1 MPSTDS
7 RDQILYK
14 YLSADVAY
22 IVLTART
29 LRWSSPSGFN
39 DPHDMQF
46 SFQNQIDREEVI
58 SIALN
63 QMWETYRNGSTGPS
77 FNRLHHMLLVQRV
90 LLPDL
95 SRAEFFH
102 QMSDPLD
109 QGVSSHDR
117 IISELS
123 SELRTF
129 VQNFKILC
137 LSSTRK
143 STRMWAHYSNSHTG
157 VALGFRSI
165 PELDSPYTT
174 ARPIRYSMNVPD
186 ILSNQELADIL
197 SGQQSLNPEAILNR
211 YIYTKSS
218 DWEYENEW
226 RICSGVGRNPERSF
240 EDIPFHQ
247 RELAEIILG
256 LNMSADDRTRITA
269 TTATLYPSA
278 DIFEVNRAASGFD
291 LELSHLNGP
300 SNGRT

>member
-14 YLSADVAY
+14 YLSADVANT
-22 IVLTART
+22 VLTAQT
-29 LRWSSPSGFN
+29 LRWSSPPGFN

-46 SFQNQIDREEVI
+46 SFQSQIDREQVV

-63 QMWETYRNGSTGPS
+63 QMWETYSIGSTAPS

-90 LLPDL
+90 LQPGL
-95 SRAEFFH
+95 SRAEFIH
-102 QMSDPLD
+102 QMSEPLD
-109 QGVSSHDR
+109 QGGSSHER
-117 IISELS
+117 IIADLS
-123 SELRTF
+123 LELRTF

-157 VALGFRSI
+157 VALGFKSV
-165 PELDSPYTT
+165 PELDSPYIT
-174 ARPIRYSMNVPD
+174 ARPMRYSTHVPD

-197 SGQQSLNPEAILNR
+197 SGRQSLNHEAILNR

-218 DWEYENEW
+218 DWEYEHEW
-226 RICSGVGRNPERSF
+226 RICSGVGRNSERSF

-247 RELAEIILG
+247 RELAEVILG
-256 LNMSADDRTRITA
+256 LNISADDRAGIIA
-269 TTATLYPSA
+269 TTTNLYPSA
-278 DIFEVNRAASGFD
+278 NILVVNRAASGFD
-291 LELSHLNGP
+291 LELSQLNGP
-300 SNGRT
+300 SH